1 MNSPSIA
8 VVIGRFQ
15 ILQRGHGTLLKAA
28 LALAP
33 KVLVVVGSAYRA
45 RDAHN
50 PFTWE
55 ERKQQFEAV
64 LSAEDRQRVEFLP
77 VRDYYDDQRWG
88 DAVRAGLERVAGR
101 GAKVTLVGFKKDRTS
116 SYLNAFPGWA
126 LHEVEPEL
134 DISASDLRRVYFE
147 TNKISAALT
156 IIGNYVE
163 SGVRDYLEAW
173 AQLPAY
179 RQCQAEHRA
188 VVAYREKYTAPFYI
202 TSDAVVT
209 ARDHVLLI
217 KRGGSIGH
225 GLWALPGGF
234 VEPWERFYPAAVRE
248 LGEET
253 GYKPHPAQ
261 LLAALKSSAVFDHP
275 ARSPRG
281 RIITNAFHFDL
292 GDADFPDVVGS
303 DDAKLAK
310 WVPIAQLPSL
320 ESQLF
325 EDHACILDHFVGLYP
340 ANP

>member
-1 MNSPSIA
+1 MSPSIA

-15 ILQRGHGTLLKAA
+15 ILQRGHGTLLQAA

-33 KVLVVVGSAYRA
+33 RVLVVIGSAFRA

-64 LSAEDRQRVEFLP
+64 LSAEDRHRVEFLP
-77 VRDYYDDQRWG
+77 VRDYFDDQRWG
-88 DAVRAGLERVAGR
+88 EAVRAGLERIAGR

-116 SYLNAFPGWA
+116 GYLDAFPGWTV
-126 LHEVEPEL
+126 HEVEPQI

-147 TNKISAALT
+147 TANMSAALT
-156 IIGNYVE
+156 VIGNYVE
-163 SGVRDYLEAW
+163 PGVRDYLEAW
-173 AQLPAY
+173 ARLPAY

-188 VVAYREKYTAPFYI
+188 VAEYREKYTAPFYL
-202 TSDAVVT
+202 TSDSIVT
-209 ARDHVLLI
+209 AREHVLLI
-217 KRGGSIGH
+217 KRGGAIGH

-248 LGEET
+248 LAEET
-253 GYKPHPAQ
+253 GYKPHPSH
-261 LLAALKSSAVFDHP
+261 LRAALKSSAVFDHP

-281 RIITNAFHFDL
+281 RIITNAFHFEL
-292 GDADFPDVVGS
+292 GDVDLPDVVGS

-310 WVPIAQLPSL
+310 WIPIAQLPSL

-340 ANP
+340 AP

>member
-1 MNSPSIA
+1 MSPSNIA

-15 ILQRGHGTLLKAA
+15 ILQRGHGTLLQAA

-33 KVLVVVGSAYRA
+33 KLFIVIGSAFRA

-64 LSAEDRQRVEFLP
+64 LSAEERRRVEFLP

-88 DAVRAGLERVAGR
+88 DAVRVGLERVAGR
-101 GAKVTLVGFKKDRTS
+101 GAKVTLVGFKKDRSS
-116 SYLNAFPGWA
+116 SYLDAFPGWT
-126 LHEVEPEL
+126 LHEVEPQF
-134 DISASDLRRVYFE
+134 DINASDLRRVYFE
-147 TNKISAALT
+147 STNLSAALT
-156 IIGNYVE
+156 VIGNYVE
-163 SGVRDYLEAW
+163 PGVRDYLEAW

-188 VVAYREKYTAPFYI
+188 VAEYREKYTAPFYI
-202 TSDAVVT
+202 TSDSVVT
-209 ARDHVLLI
+209 AREHVLLI
-217 KRGGSIGH
+217 KRGGTIGH

-261 LLAALKSSAVFDHP
+261 LRAALKSSAVFDHP

-281 RIITNAFHFDL
+281 RIITNAFHFEL
-292 GDADFPDVVGS
+292 GDVDLPDVVGS
-303 DDAKLAK
+303 DDAKLAR
-310 WVPIAQLPSL
+310 WVAIAQLPSL

-340 ANP
+340 AP

>member
-1 MNSPSIA
+1 MSSNIA
-8 VVIGRFQ
+8 LVIGRFQ
-15 ILQRGHGTLLKAA
+15 VLQRGHGTLLQAA
-28 LALAP
+28 LASAP
-33 KVLVVVGSAYRA
+33 KVLIVIGSAFRA

-77 VRDYYDDQRWG
+77 VRDYFDDQRWG
-88 DAVRAGLERVAGR
+88 DAVRAGVERAAGR

-116 SYLNAFPGWA
+116 GYLDAFPGWT
-126 LHEVEPEL
+126 LHEVEPQF

-147 TNKISAALT
+147 TTKMSAALT
-156 IIGNYVE
+156 VIGNYVE
-163 SGVRDYLEAW
+163 PGVRDYLEAW

-188 VVAYREKYTAPFYI
+188 VVEYREKYTAPFYI
-202 TSDAVVT
+202 TSDSVVT
-209 ARDHVLLI
+209 AREHVLLI
-217 KRGGSIGH
+217 KRGGTIGH
-225 GLWALPGGF
+225 GSWALPGGF
-234 VEPWERFYPAAVRE
+234 VDPWERFYPAAVRE
-248 LGEET
+248 LAEET
-253 GYKPHPAQ
+253 GYKPHPTH
-261 LLAALKSSAVFDHP
+261 LRAALKSSAVFDHP

-292 GDADFPDVVGS
+292 GDVDLPDVVGS
-303 DDAKLAK
+303 DDAKLAQ
-310 WVPIAQLPSL
+310 WVAIAQLPAL

-340 ANP
+340 PP

>member
-1 MNSPSIA
+1 MNSSIA

-15 ILQRGHGTLLKAA
+15 ILQRGHGTLLQAA

-33 KVLVVVGSAYRA
+33 RVVIVIGSAFRA

-64 LSAEDRQRVEFLP
+64 LSAEERQRVEFLP
-77 VRDYYDDQRWG
+77 VRDYFDDQRWG
-88 DAVRAGLERVAGR
+88 DAVRTGLERVAGR

-116 SYLNAFPGWA
+116 GYLDAFPGWTV
-126 LHEVEPEL
+126 HEVEPQF

-147 TNKISAALT
+147 STKISAALT
-156 IIGNYVE
+156 VIGNYVE
-163 SGVRDYLEAW
+163 PGVRDYLEAW

-202 TSDAVVT
+202 TADSVVT
-209 ARDHVLLI
+209 AREHVLLI
-217 KRGGSIGH
+217 KRGGNIGH

-234 VEPWERFYPAAVRE
+234 VDPWERFYPAAIRE

-253 GYKPHPAQ
+253 GYKPHASH
-261 LLAALKSSAVFDHP
+261 LRAALKSSAVFDHP

-281 RIITNAFHFDL
+281 RIITNAFHFELGEVDL
-292 GDADFPDVVGS
+292 PDVVGS
-303 DDAKLAK
+303 DDAKLAQ
-310 WVPIAQLPSL
+310 WIPIAQLPLL
-320 ESQLF
+320 EPQLF

-340 ANP
+340 AP

>member
-1 MNSPSIA
+1 MNSNVA
-8 VVIGRFQ
+8 VIIGRFQ
-15 ILQRGHGTLLKAA
+15 ILQRGHGTLLQAA
-28 LALAP
+28 LGLAP
-33 KVLVVVGSAYRA
+33 RVLIVIGSAFRA

-64 LSAEDRQRVEFLP
+64 LSAEDKKRVEFLP

-88 DAVRAGLERVAGR
+88 DAVRTGLERIAGR
-101 GAKVTLVGFKKDRTS
+101 GAQVTLVGFKKDRTS
-116 SYLNAFPGWA
+116 GYLDAFPGWA
-126 LHEVEPEL
+126 VHEVEPQL
-134 DISASDLRRVYFE
+134 DINASDLRRVYFE
-147 TNKISAALT
+147 STSMSAALT
-156 IIGNYVE
+156 VIGNYVE
-163 SGVRDYLEAW
+163 PSVRDYLEAW

-188 VVAYREKYTAPFYI
+188 VAEYREKYTAPFYL
-202 TSDAVVT
+202 TADSVVT
-209 ARDHVLLI
+209 TQDHVLLI
-217 KRGGSIGH
+217 KRGGTIGH

-234 VEPWERFYPAAVRE
+234 VETWERFYPAAVRE
-248 LGEET
+248 LAEET

-261 LLAALKSSAVFDHP
+261 LRTALKSCAVFDHP

-292 GDADFPDVVGS
+292 KDADFPDVEGA
-303 DDAKLAK
+303 DDAKLAQ

-325 EDHACILDHFVGLYP
+325 EDHACILDHFLGLYP
-340 ANP
+340 AP

>member
-1 MNSPSIA
+1 MTSNIA
-8 VVIGRFQ
+8 VIIGRFQ
-15 ILQRGHGTLLKAA
+15 ILQRGHGTLLQQA
-28 LALAP
+28 LAIAP
-33 KVLVVVGSAYRA
+33 QVLIVIGSAFRA

-64 LSAEDRQRVEFLP
+64 LTPEQRQRVEFLP
-77 VRDYYDDQRWG
+77 VRDYFDDQRWG
-88 DAVRAGLERVAGR
+88 DAVRKGLERVAGR
-101 GAKVTLVGFKKDRTS
+101 GAQVTLVGFKKDHTS
-116 SYLNAFPGWA
+116 SYLDAFPGWTV
-126 LHEVEPEL
+126 HEVEPQV

-147 TNKISAALT
+147 TPNISAALT
-156 IIGNYVE
+156 VIGNYVE
-163 SGVRDYLEAW
+163 PGVRDYLQAW

-188 VVAYREKYTAPFYI
+188 VVAYREKYTAPFSL

-209 ARDHVLLI
+209 TRQHVLLI
-217 KRGGSIGH
+217 KRGGTIGH

-248 LGEET
+248 LAEET
-253 GYKPHPAQ
+253 GYKPHPGQ
-261 LLAALKSSAVFDHP
+261 LRAALKSSAVFDHP

-292 GDADFPDVVGS
+292 GDAEFADVQGA

-310 WVPIAQLPSL
+310 WIPIAQLPSL

-340 ANP
+340 EP

>member
-1 MNSPSIA
+1 MISSIA
-8 VVIGRFQ
+8 VVMGRFQ
-15 ILQRGHGTLLKAA
+15 ILQRGHGTLLQAA
-28 LALAP
+28 LASAP
-33 KVLVVVGSAYRA
+33 KVLIVIGSAFRA

-77 VRDYYDDQRWG
+77 VRDYFDDQRWG
-88 DAVRAGLERVAGR
+88 DAVRAGVEHVAGR

-116 SYLNAFPGWA
+116 GYLDAFPGWT
-126 LHEVEPEL
+126 LHEVEPQF

-147 TNKISAALT
+147 TTKMSAALT

-163 SGVRDYLEAW
+163 PGVRDYLEAW

-188 VVAYREKYTAPFYI
+188 VVEYREKYTAPFYI
-202 TSDAVVT
+202 TADSVVT
-209 ARDHVLLI
+209 AREHVLLI
-217 KRGGSIGH
+217 KRGGTIGH

-234 VEPWERFYPAAVRE
+234 VDPWERFYPAAVRE
-248 LGEET
+248 LAEET
-253 GYKPHPAQ
+253 GYKPHPTH
-261 LLAALKSSAVFDHP
+261 LRAALKSSAVFDHP

-292 GDADFPDVVGS
+292 GDADLPDVAGG
-303 DDAKLAK
+303 DDAKLAR

-340 ANP
+340 PT

>member
-1 MNSPSIA
+1 MSSGID

-15 ILQRGHGTLLKAA
+15 ILQRGHGTLLQAA

-33 KVLVVVGSAYRA
+33 RVLVVIGSAFRA

-77 VRDYYDDQRWG
+77 VRDYFDDQRWG
-88 DAVRAGLERVAGR
+88 DAVRAGLDRIAGR
-101 GAKVTLVGFKKDRTS
+101 GPKVTLVGFKKDRTS
-116 SYLNAFPGWA
+116 GYLDAFPGWT
-126 LHEVEPEL
+126 LHEVEPQI

-147 TNKISAALT
+147 SANMSAALT
-156 IIGNYVE
+156 VIGNYVE
-163 SGVRDYLEAW
+163 PGVRDYLEAW

-188 VVAYREKYTAPFYI
+188 VAEYREKYTAPFYLTADSI
-202 TSDAVVT
+202 VT
-209 ARDHVLLI
+209 AQEHVLLI
-217 KRGGSIGH
+217 KRGGTIGH

-234 VEPWERFYPAAVRE
+234 VETWERFYPAAVRE
-248 LGEET
+248 LAEET
-253 GYKPHPAQ
+253 GYKPHPSH
-261 LLAALKSSAVFDHP
+261 LRAALKSSAVFDHP

-281 RIITNAFHFDL
+281 RIITNAFHFGL
-292 GDADFPDVVGS
+292 GDVDPPDVVGS

-310 WVPIAQLPSL
+310 WIPIAQLPSL
-320 ESQLF
+320 EPQLF

-340 ANP
+340 AP

>member
-1 MNSPSIA
+1 MSSSIA

-15 ILQRGHGTLLKAA
+15 ILQRGHGTLLQAA

-33 KVLVVVGSAYRA
+33 KVLIVIGSAFRA

-77 VRDYYDDQRWG
+77 VRDYFDDQRWSE
-88 DAVRAGLERVAGR
+88 AVHAGLERIAGR

-116 SYLNAFPGWA
+116 GYLDAFAGWA
-126 LHEVEPEL
+126 VHEVEPQF

-147 TNKISAALT
+147 TAKMSAALT
-156 IIGNYVE
+156 VIGNYVE
-163 SGVRDYLEAW
+163 PGVRDYLEAW

-188 VVAYREKYTAPFYI
+188 VVEYREKYTAPFYL

-209 ARDHVLLI
+209 AREHVLLI
-217 KRGGSIGH
+217 KRGGTIGH

-234 VEPWERFYPAAVRE
+234 VDPWERFYPAAVRE
-248 LGEET
+248 LAEET
-253 GYKPHPAQ
+253 GYKPHPSH
-261 LLAALKSSAVFDHP
+261 LRAALKSSAVFDHP

-281 RIITNAFHFDL
+281 RIITNAFHFEL
-292 GDADFPDVVGS
+292 GDVDLPDVVGS

-310 WVPIAQLPSL
+310 WIPIAQLLSL

-340 ANP
+340 SP

>member
-1 MNSPSIA
+1 MSASSIA

-15 ILQRGHGTLLKAA
+15 ILQRGHGTLLQAA

-33 KVLVVVGSAYRA
+33 KVLVVIGSAFRA

-64 LSAEDRQRVEFLP
+64 LGPEDRQRVEFLP

-88 DAVRAGLERVAGR
+88 DAVRAGLERIAGR

-116 SYLNAFPGWA
+116 GYLDAFPGWTV
-126 LHEVEPEL
+126 HEVEPQF

-147 TNKISAALT
+147 TASMSAALT
-156 IIGNYVE
+156 VIGNYVE
-163 SGVRDYLEAW
+163 PGVRDYLEAW

-202 TSDAVVT
+202 TADSVVT
-209 ARDHVLLI
+209 ARGHVLLI

-253 GYKPHPAQ
+253 GYKPHVAQ
-261 LLAALKSSAVFDHP
+261 LRAALKSSAVFDHP

-292 GDADFPDVVGS
+292 GDVELPDVAGG
-303 DDAKLAK
+303 DDAKLAQ
-310 WVPIAQLPSL
+310 WIPTGRLPAL
-320 ESQLF
+320 EPQLF
-325 EDHACILDHFVGLYP
+325 EDHACILDHFLGLYP
-340 ANP
+340 AP